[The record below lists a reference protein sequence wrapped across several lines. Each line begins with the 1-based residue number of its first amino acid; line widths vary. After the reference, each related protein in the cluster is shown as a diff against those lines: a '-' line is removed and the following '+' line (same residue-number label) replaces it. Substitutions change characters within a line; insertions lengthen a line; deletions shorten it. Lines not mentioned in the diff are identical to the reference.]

1 MLRHEKIPS
10 RLQILF
16 LFVFVTLLLSTSFFM
31 SQIKPSLAIGIALAI
46 GIFLVSFL
54 DTNVA
59 LYILILSMLFSPEF
73 GQRTVSG
80 GGFTLRI
87 EDIILLIVG
96 FAWLAKNAYY
106 KEVEELG
113 LLRKTPVN
121 PYIYA
126 YIVVCAAATA
136 MGMIAGRVDM
146 TKGFFFVLK
155 YFEYIIVFFILINH
169 LHTKKQ
175 VREYTILLLI
185 TCFIV
190 CVIAIVQIPRGV
202 RVSAPF
208 EGFHGEPNTLGGYL
222 ALMLA
227 MCVGIIYAIDS
238 RTVRIYTIGLSLVI
252 TFVLLYTLSR
262 SSWLSAFSIVPFF
275 IFFLK
280 GNRRV
285 AAVLISVMA
294 MCMLVLLAPREVRE
308 RVSGTFIKGNV
319 SYQHQTILGKKLDQS
334 SSARISDWKT
344 GLRDWLKNHF
354 IFGYGITGYFFM
366 DAQYVRIVVETG
378 IIGLIAFFVLI
389 AGIFKY
395 AWRSYTSVQS
405 PLFKGLA
412 LGYMAGLVAML
423 VHGIGT
429 NTFIIVRIMEPF
441 WFLTGMVLM
450 LPEIEGKPDEEGE
463 YIPAAPATA

>member
-1 MLRHEKIPS
+1 MLRHDKNHGA
-10 RLQILF
+10 LQLLLLF
-16 LFVFVTLLLSTSFFM
+16 IFVTLLLSTSFFM
-31 SQIKPSLAIGIALAI
+31 SQVKPFMAIGIALAI

-59 LYILILSMLFSPEF
+59 LYILILSMLLSPEF
-73 GQRTVSG
+73 GQRTVAG
-80 GGFTLRI
+80 RGFTLRI

-106 KEVEELG
+106 KEVEEIG
-113 LLRKTPVN
+113 LLRKTPIN

-136 MGMIAGRVDM
+136 VGMIAGRVDA
-146 TKGFFFVLK
+146 TRGFFFVLK

-175 VREYTILLLI
+175 VREFTILLLI

-208 EGFHGEPNTLGGYL
+208 EGTHGEPNTLGGYL
-222 ALMLA
+222 VLMLA
-227 MCVGIIYAIDS
+227 LCIGIIYTIDS
-238 RTVRIYTIGLSLVI
+238 MTVRMYTTALTLII

-262 SSWLSAFSIVPFF
+262 SSWVAALSLVPFF
-275 IFFLK
+275 LFFLK
-280 GNRRV
+280 GNKRV
-285 AAVLISVMA
+285 TAGLTATTAVCLLI
-294 MCMLVLLAPREVRE
+294 LLAPHEVRE
-308 RVSGTFIKGNV
+308 RVSSTFIKENV

-334 SSARISDWKT
+334 ASARISDWKI

-354 IFGYGITGYFFM
+354 ILGYGITGYFFM
-366 DAQYVRIVVETG
+366 DAQYVKIVVETG
-378 IIGLIAFFVLI
+378 IIGLVAFLALI
-389 AGIFKY
+389 FGIFKY
-395 AWRSYTSVQS
+395 AWRSYTKVQS

-412 LGYMAGLVAML
+412 LGYLAGLGALL
-423 VHGIGT
+423 VHSIGT

-450 LPEIEGKPDEEGE
+450 LPEIEGRPDEEEE
-463 YIPAAPATA
+463 YAPTVTLAA